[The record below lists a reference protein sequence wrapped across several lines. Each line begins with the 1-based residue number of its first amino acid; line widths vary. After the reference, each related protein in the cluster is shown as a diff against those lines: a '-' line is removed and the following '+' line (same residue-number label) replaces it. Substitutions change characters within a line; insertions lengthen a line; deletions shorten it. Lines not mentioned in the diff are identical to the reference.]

1 MKTGIQASQHYGYLK
16 ALVVL
21 SLVYLLGI
29 HWWFSAP
36 MWALGRERAALL
48 AYEQTLQTELR
59 QRDAL
64 QASLFQWQQRNPGL
78 ESWLAG
84 DAGSVAA
91 RLGQDLDAWL
101 AASSVRCQS
110 LARTPG
116 SEQRSGRFRK
126 TALQVR
132 LRCSMQ
138 GLVSLLERIEAENP
152 ALRVENMEISTRR
165 HLAAVGDQNSGL
177 DVTLDI
183 VAYSRLAPG
192 AK

>member
-1 MKTGIQASQHYGYLK
+1 MKTGQHYGYLK
-16 ALVVL
+16 ALGVL

-36 MWALGRERAALL
+36 MWTLGRERATLL
-48 AYEQTLQTELR
+48 AYEQKLQSELR

-64 QASLFQWQQRNPGL
+64 QASLLQWQQRNPGL
-78 ESWLAG
+78 ENWLAG

-91 RLGQDLDAWL
+91 RLGQDLDVWM
-101 AASSVRCQS
+101 AASTVRCQS
-110 LARTPG
+110 LARTPS

-126 TALQVR
+126 TGLQVR

-138 GLVSLLERIEAENP
+138 GLVSLLERIEAESP
-152 ALRVENMEISTRR
+152 ALRVENMEITSRR
-165 HLAAVGDQNSGL
+165 HLASVGDQNSGL

-192 AK
+192 VK